1 MVHGPD
7 CFIYDL
13 YLKATKNRTQIE
25 CNNQNADFPQ
35 PVTTRTSKLQKQP
48 TQTSNLQYQ
57 P

>member
-25 CNNQNADFPQ
+25 CNNQNADFP
-35 PVTTRTSKLQKQP
+35 
-48 TQTSNLQYQ
+48 
-57 P
+57 